1 MQVLVKGKHFDV
13 DGALR
18 THIEERLQ
26 HGVAKYFSEAIEA
39 SAVVAHEGHQYRTD
53 CAAHIGP
60 GLRCSLISDAVDARA
75 SFDGAAE
82 RLEKQ
87 LRRMKR
93 RLRDHRHTRSGELAE
108 PGGPSDIAP
117 GAGSVNGS
125 E

>member
-26 HGVAKYFSEAIEA
+26 YGVAKYFSEAIEA

-60 GLRCSLISDAVDARA
+60 GLRCSLIAMPSMRA
-75 SFDGAAE
+75 PVSTV
-82 RLEKQ
+82 LP
-87 LRRMKR
+87 
-93 RLRDHRHTRSGELAE
+93 SG
-108 PGGPSDIAP
+108 SKNNC
-117 GAGSVNGS
+117 AG
-125 E
+125 